1 MAIFNDLVE
10 EILLNLEG
18 FSGDQAVI
26 GTLSADITSSASTMT
41 LLGGPFSDGLNFSTG
56 LVEVGEELVYA
67 QLFNR
72 TTGVYSGC
80 LRGWRGSTAVAHVT
94 GEIVRTNPTYP
105 RLAVKKAINDT
116 LKAVDLFAVKT
127 VDISGTATDR
137 YSLPADC
144 DRVLHLSLSPIG
156 YVNEAWTPIT
166 QWSVINDPAG
176 TFEATKALDLPCY
189 ILSGQTIR
197 VVYAAKPTPLSSL
210 SDNFATVTGLP
221 EWAREI
227 IVYGAMW
234 RLVSMPD
241 LSRIGGLGVD
251 QAVQAQTSPPG
262 GGQSQAKYLLG
273 MFQTL
278 LAEGKVRQQNEWP
291 AQKRWMSGG
300 GAW

>member
-10 EILLNLEG
+10 EVLLGLEG
-18 FSGDQAVI
+18 FSGSQSVI
-26 GTLSADITSSASTMT
+26 GTLAADVTSSASTMT
-41 LLGGPFSDGLNFSTG
+41 LLGGPFEDGLNFSTG

-67 QLFNR
+67 QSFNR

-94 GEIVRTNPTYP
+94 GEIVRTNPPYP
-105 RLAVKKAINDT
+105 RIAVKKAINDT
-116 LKAVDLFAVKT
+116 LRALDLFAVKT
-127 VDISGTATDR
+127 VDITTTGTDR

-144 DRVLHLSLSPIG
+144 ERVLHLSLSPIG
-156 YVNEAWTPIT
+156 QVNEAWIPVN

-176 TFEATKALDLPCY
+176 AFESVKTLDLPAY
-189 ILSGQTIR
+189 LYGQTLR
-197 VVYAAKPTPLSSL
+197 VVYAAEPTPLASL

-227 IVYGAMW
+227 VIYGAMW

-241 LSRIGGLGVD
+241 LSRIQGIGVD

-262 GGQSQAKYLLG
+262 GGQQQAKYLLG

-278 LAEGKVRQQNEWP
+278 MAEGKMRQQNEWP
-291 AQKRWMSGG
+291 AQKRWTFG
-300 GAW
+300 GAM